1 MNNRTLAAMAV
12 AALSVAGM
20 SGAASADSACGS
32 LPNATWSWSVE
43 TVAGS
48 TTSEMSYGDIV
59 YSGNSGNGSADV
71 TTTTTTTPPATIC
84 TAINPA
90 GNPVPGRSTVLGGG
104 DPIVETSTVYTQVCF
119 NSPIAKDLVEGCR

>member
-1 MNNRTLAAMAV
+1 MSNKTLAAMAV

-32 LPNATWSWSVE
+32 LPNARWSWGVE

-48 TTSEMSYGDIV
+48 TSVETSYGDIV

-71 TTTTTTTPPATIC
+71 TTTTTTTPPSTIC
-84 TAINPA
+84 TALNPA
-90 GNPVPGRSTVLGGG
+90 GNPVPGHSTVMGGG
-104 DPIVETSTVYTQVCF
+104 DAIVETSSVNTQVCF
-119 NSPIAKDLVEGCR
+119 SSPNAKDLVEGCR